1 MKGCLLNMSTL
12 NYIGKLLGIKAEYIK
27 NMRETDSE
35 HLLYVEVPARPHTCP
50 HCHAKTTR
58 IKGYTNRAIRHTT
71 ANEKPIR
78 LLYRQRRYVCSCGR
92 TFNEKTEFSSRYLRT
107 TPRLREVMC
116 QQLSEIISFKAV
128 ATHCHVSVNQVIRV
142 FNEIKYS
149 RPATLPPVLSIDEF
163 KGNAA
168 GQKYQVIL
176 TDPESHKILD
186 ILPKRDTTEL
196 AKYFA
201 QFPRYIRNNVKYITM
216 DMSLQFRSVMRD
228 SFPQAQIVADR
239 FHLIR
244 LITFALERVRKAEQN
259 TLSNVSRTFKTNKRI
274 LTKHFKAL
282 TDKEFTKLMDMF
294 HYSPRL
300 HRAYVLKQ
308 AFSRVL
314 MFKDKENI
322 QWAIDQ
328 WLSLVASSELPEF
341 KSLLKTFKFWREE
354 IVNALTLPYSNGF
367 TEGCN
372 NKIKALKRCA
382 FGIQNFERFRNRILF
397 INAKKGHAT
406 ITSHVLPK
414 SA

>member
-1 MKGCLLNMSTL
+1 MSTL
-12 NYIGKLLGIKAEYIK
+12 NYIGNLLGIKAEYIK
-27 NMRETDSE
+27 NMRETSSE
-35 HLLYVEVPARPHTCP
+35 YLLYVESPVRPHRCP
-50 HCHAKTTR
+50 NCHSQTTR
-58 IKGYTNRAIRHTT
+58 IKGYTNRKIQHTT
-71 ANEKPIR
+71 TNEKTIL
-78 LLYRQRRYVCSCGR
+78 LLYRQRRYICTCGR

-107 TPRLREVMC
+107 TPRLREVIC
-116 QQLSEIISFKAV
+116 QQLSEVTSYKAV
-128 ATHCHVSVNQVIRV
+128 AKHCHVSVNQVLRV
-142 FNEIKYS
+142 FNEINYS
-149 RPATLPPVLSIDEF
+149 RPSTLPPVLSIDEF

-176 TDPESHKILD
+176 TDPETHKILD

-216 DMSLQFRSVMRD
+216 DMSLQFRSVMKTW
-228 SFPQAQIVADR
+228 FPQAEIVVDR

-244 LITFALERVRKAEQN
+244 LVTFALERVRKVEQN
-259 TLSNVSRTFKTNKRI
+259 LLCNVSRTFKANKRV
-274 LTKHFKAL
+274 LTKRFESL

-300 HRAYVLKQ
+300 HRAYTLKQSFSHVLK
-308 AFSRVL
+308 
-314 MFKDKENI
+314 FKDKENI

-328 WLSLVASSELPEF
+328 WLSLVEASELPEF
-341 KSLLKTFKFWREE
+341 QSLLKTFTFWRTE
-354 IVNALTLPYSNGF
+354 IINALTLPYSNGF

-372 NKIKALKRCA
+372 NKIKVLKRCS
-382 FGIQNFERFRNRILF
+382 FGLQNFERFRNRILF

-406 ITSHVLPK
+406 TVSHVLSK